1 MNYFLD
7 ALRKYAVFNGRSR
20 RSEYWYF
27 TLFYALISIAV
38 TILEF
43 SMGMSIEQGGSGIL
57 GLILTFGFLVPSIAV
72 AVRRMHDVGKSGWFC
87 LIPFYN
93 LYLAVQ
99 EGDYGRNEYG
109 PDPKNPDAGEDIID
123 HLVD

>member
-7 ALRKYAVFNGRSR
+7 AMRKYADFNGRAR

-27 TLFYALISIAV
+27 ALFYGLISVAV

-43 SMGMSIEQGGSGIL
+43 SMGMSVEQGGNGML
-57 GLILTFGFLVPSIAV
+57 GLLLSLGFMIPSLAV

-87 LIPFYN
+87 LIPLYN

-99 EGDYGRNEYG
+99 EGEYGSNEYG
-109 PDPKNPDAGEDIID
+109 ADPKNPDAGDDIID
-123 HLVD
+123 HLVE